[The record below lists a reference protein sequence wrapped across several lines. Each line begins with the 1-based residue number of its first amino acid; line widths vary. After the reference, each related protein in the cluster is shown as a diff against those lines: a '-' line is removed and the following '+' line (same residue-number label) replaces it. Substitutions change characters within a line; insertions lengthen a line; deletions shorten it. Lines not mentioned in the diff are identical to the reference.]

1 MSSTRLRL
9 TRIALLLGLFGV
21 LLTPPLARAALLEG
35 VAVDDTVQVAG
46 RRLQLHGAGISRSWL
61 VRVYAIALYLPER
74 SASLA
79 EARQTEGPRRI
90 AIALMRDV
98 SADDFRAAITDQLS
112 CDEPG
117 VDRAA
122 LQGPARQLVQAV
134 GRRPQ
139 GLHKGDLLT
148 LDWVPGTG
156 TVVELNHQP
165 LIDPVRGRA
174 FYDALLAA
182 WLGEQVTDTTLRA
195 QLLGAPSSQRVVSR
209 N

>member
-1 MSSTRLRL
+1 MSSTRLQL
-9 TRIALLLGLFGV
+9 ARIASLLGLCSC
-21 LLTPPLARAALLEG
+21 LLTPPLARAAMLEG

-46 RRLQLHGAGISRSWL
+46 RRLQLHGAGVSRSWL

-74 SASLA
+74 SVSLA
-79 EARQTEGPRRI
+79 EVRQTEGPRRI

-98 SADDFRAAITDQLS
+98 SAEDFRAAITDQLS
-112 CDEPG
+112 GDASG

-122 LQGPARQLVQAV
+122 LQGPALQLVQAV
-134 GRRPQ
+134 ARRPQ
-139 GLHKGDLLT
+139 GLHQGDLLT

-165 LIDPVRGRA
+165 FIDPVRGRA
-174 FYDALLAA
+174 FYDALLAV
-182 WLGEQVTDTTLRA
+182 WLGEQVTDTALRA
-195 QLLGAPSSQRVVSR
+195 QLLGAPASQRVVSR

>member
-1 MSSTRLRL
+1 MSSTRPQL
-9 TRIALLLGLFGV
+9 TRVGSLLGLCGC
-21 LLTPPLARAALLEG
+21 LLTLPTARAATLEG
-35 VAVDDTVQVAG
+35 VALDDAVQVAG

-61 VRVYAIALYLPER
+61 LRVYAIALYLPER

-79 EARQTEGPRRI
+79 EVRQTEGPRRI

-98 SADDFRAAITDQLS
+98 SAEDFRSAITDQLRG
-112 CDEPG
+112 DDPG
-117 VDRAA
+117 VDRAV

-134 GRRPQ
+134 GHRPQ
-139 GLHKGDLLT
+139 GLHQGDLLT

-165 LIDPVRGRA
+165 FIEPVPGRA
-174 FYDALLAA
+174 FYDALLAV

-195 QLLGAPSSQRVVSR
+195 QLLGAPASQRVVSR

>member
-61 VRVYAIALYLPER
+61 VRVYAIALYLPEH

-79 EARQTEGPRRI
+79 EVRQTEGPRRI

-98 SADDFRAAITDQLS
+98 SAEDFRSAITDQLS
-112 CDEPG
+112 SDEAG
-117 VDRAA
+117 VDRTA

-134 GRRPQ
+134 ARRPQ
-139 GLHKGDLLT
+139 GLRKGDLLT

-165 LIDPVRGRA
+165 FIEPVRGRA
-174 FYDALLAA
+174 FYDALLGV
-182 WLGEQVTDTTLRA
+182 WLGEQVSDTSLRA
-195 QLLGAPSSQRVVSR
+195 QLLGAPASQRVVSR